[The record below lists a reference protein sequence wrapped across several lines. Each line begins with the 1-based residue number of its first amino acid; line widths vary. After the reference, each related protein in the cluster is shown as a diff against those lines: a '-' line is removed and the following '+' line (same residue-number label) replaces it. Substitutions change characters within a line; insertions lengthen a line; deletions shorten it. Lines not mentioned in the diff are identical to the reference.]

1 MQAASY
7 NRSGIK
13 ETVLCLEDFI
23 MKELSKAASAVR
35 ASTTLAIDAMFKQMK
50 ADGVDVIGF
59 GAGEPDFDTP
69 DLIKAAAVEAIRDN
83 FTRYTP
89 TAGIPDLRQAVCD
102 RLRIDCNVTY
112 APSQVV
118 VASGAKHALYAVLQ
132 ALIDPGDEVIIPA
145 PFWVTYFEMVR
156 MVGGTPVVLATEET
170 NDFKL
175 TPEQLSSTVT
185 DRTKAILLNNPSNP
199 TGMVYSRDE
208 LNALANVCV
217 DKDLYIVAD
226 EIYYRLVYDG
236 KPFTSVAALGDAVKE
251 RTILVHGVSKSYA
264 MTGWRIGYA
273 AAPERIAQVMSNYL
287 SHSTGAP
294 CSIAQKA
301 AVTALNA
308 PQDTVELMRRAFE
321 KRRDH
326 LVERM
331 NAIPGVGCL
340 KPQGAFYA
348 MMSLKELLGKKVHG
362 VLIQDANDFSDAFLK
377 YGLVATVPGNGFGA
391 PEFVRWSYA
400 TSMEHIDEGLNRL
413 EKFLTE

>member
-1 MQAASY
+1 
-7 NRSGIK
+7 
-13 ETVLCLEDFI
+13 

-175 TPEQLSSTVT
+175 TPKQLSSTVT

-362 VLIQDANDFSDAFLK
+362 VLIQDADDFSDAFLK